1 MYDARLQVMRP
12 LIVAEARRRFESDV
26 IIKSLTE
33 LNEEDE
39 EEDGDIWENVLVI
52 GTLFKMAERDQS
64 YLTELGKE
72 LEARLE
78 PQPRLYTCEQNTIMM
93 EDERRRMKLAGYCLD
108 PEELVTGVVVG
119 AWGRMEDSREEFW
132 VEDLVYAR
140 VMSPHE
146 AGEGGC
152 EEDLDL
158 CVMSG
163 LEVGTEECEWLVS
176 AQLAA
181 DWMLGSVSSPGDQR
195 RQAGVTIL
203 YWPQNIYPIFL

>member
-52 GTLFKMAERDQS
+52 GTLFKMAERNQS

-72 LEARLE
+72 LEARFE

-119 AWGRMEDSREEFW
+119 AWGWQEEDTDEFM
-132 VEDLVYAR
+132 VEDLVFSR
-140 VMSPHE
+140 VLSPHS
-146 AGEGGC
+146 GEDGDG
-152 EEDLDL
+152 EQ
-158 CVMSG
+158 
-163 LEVGTEECEWLVS
+163 EVS
-176 AQLAA
+176 
-181 DWMLGSVSSPGDQR
+181 
-195 RQAGVTIL
+195 
-203 YWPQNIYPIFL
+203 